1 MEEKAS
7 QKTNLKSDIGFA
19 INNTHKDLGVTQYNT
34 SVVQEF
40 TKTNIEK
47 ASNKI
52 DRNALNLYNDFVQSS

>member
-19 INNTHKDLGVTQYNT
+19 INNIHKELGVTQHNT

-47 ASNKI
+47 ASNRI